1 MTIKDV
7 AAQKIRL
14 DQKKARFAME
24 ETKLKLKERK
34 MRTKSLIQ
42 QGGLITKAGLDH
54 LPTNALYGVL
64 LSIKKDLDDNENL
77 LSAWIVKGNAA
88 FNDESK
94 KTTPIILKF
103 DDEPNNDIRAFIR
116 SHGLRFNRFRS
127 EWYGNVAKFDELK
140 NALGEIK
147 YNLEVL
153 EVIDS

>member
-7 AAQKIRL
+7 AEQKIKL
-14 DQKKARFAME
+14 DQKKARVAME

-34 MRTKSLIQ
+34 MRTKALIQ

-54 LPTNALYGVL
+54 LPINALYGSL
-64 LSIKKDLDDNENL
+64 LSLKEQLGDNENL
-77 LSAWIVKGNAA
+77 VSGWIVKGNAA
-88 FNDESK
+88 FTAESK

-116 SHGLRFNRFRS
+116 SHGLRFNRFRN

-140 NALGEIK
+140 DSLGKIK
-147 YNLEVL
+147 YELEI
-153 EVIDS
+153 IDN

>member
-1 MTIKDV
+1 MQNV
-7 AAQKIRL
+7 EEQKLKIE
-14 DQKKARFAME
+14 QKKARVAME

-34 MRTKSLIQ
+34 MRTKALIQ

-54 LPTNALYGVL
+54 LPTNALYGAL

-88 FNDESK
+88 FNAESK

-140 NALGEIK
+140 NDLGKIK
-147 YNLEVL
+147 YTL

>member
-1 MTIKDV
+1 MQNV
-7 AAQKIRL
+7 EEQKLKIE
-14 DQKKARFAME
+14 QKKARVAME

-34 MRTKSLIQ
+34 MRTKALIQ

-54 LPTNALYGVL
+54 LPTNALYGAL

-88 FNDESK
+88 FNAESK

-140 NALGEIK
+140 NSLGKIK
-147 YNLEVL
+147 YNLEV
-153 EVIDS
+153 IDS